1 VIRHLLAGTGLALAL
16 SATAAETGHEIRGG
30 VTYSDNVLRGPPG
43 SEIDSGTVFVGLRVF
58 NSRPQGRLRY
68 DVSVDLGYYEYL
80 EVDVDQNLQGRATLE
95 GAYDIIPE
103 TFSWN
108 AGVSYDQ
115 IRQDLL
121 RAVAPDNVE
130 GVSRFWTGPSLRAQ
144 IASQTQAVLSGN
156 FAFVD
161 YADRD
166 ADNEVV
172 GGRLQIL
179 HQSSPQFSVGPGISY
194 DHQSYPSSAGA
205 GSADFD
211 RQEAFL
217 RADYRGERSELGVE
231 FGYAQF
237 KSGDTK
243 DDGPMLRG
251 NFSRQLTPTLE
262 AFVSA
267 SREYPLTGP
276 GYGVSPYSAGGPY
289 DNSILTAA
297 PHVSIH
303 LDLGLRFDRAR
314 TGGELVWAK
323 HKEDAQLAGAGTRHY
338 DEWRGRLTRRIT
350 PRTSGS
356 LYGVW
361 TQDDISASTA
371 PASDERMLGAN
382 LDLSFGRALGVGVW
396 FESRDRNHSG
406 AYSEISGGLFV
417 TWGKRY
423 GAGPGG
429 PSQ

>member
-1 VIRHLLAGTGLALAL
+1 MRRLVFGAVLAAAAASGG
-16 SATAAETGHEIRGG
+16 AAETGHELRGG
-30 VTYSDNVLRGPPG
+30 VTYSDNVLRGPAG

-58 NSRPQGRLRY
+58 NARPEGRLRY

-95 GAYDIIPE
+95 GTYDFVPE

-121 RAVAPDNVE
+121 RPVAPDNVE
-130 GVSRFWTGPSLRAQ
+130 GVTRFWTGPSFRAA
-144 IASQTQAVLSGN
+144 IGAQTFAILSGN
-156 FAFVD
+156 AAFVD

-166 ADNEVV
+166 YDNEIL
-172 GGRLQIL
+172 GGRFEIL
-179 HQSSPQFSVGPGISY
+179 HQSSPRTSVGPGISY
-194 DHQSYPSSAGA
+194 DHQSYSSSAG
-205 GSADFD
+205 SSDFD

-217 RADYRGERSELGVE
+217 RADYRGERSRLNLQ

-251 NFSRQLTPTLE
+251 NFSRQLTPSLE
-262 AFVSA
+262 AFITA

-289 DNSILTAA
+289 DDSILTAA
-297 PHVSIH
+297 PHVSMN

-323 HKEDAQLAGAGTRHY
+323 RKEDAQLAGAGIRHY
-338 DEWRGRLTRRIT
+338 DEFRGRLTRRMT
-350 PRTSGS
+350 PRTNGALYAVWTDEDISGS
-356 LYGVW
+356 A
-361 TQDDISASTA
+361 TSS
-371 PASDERMLGAN
+371 SDERLFGAN
-382 LDLSFGRALGVGVW
+382 LDFSFGRALGVGAWV
-396 FESRDRNHSG
+396 ESRDRNHSG
-406 AYSEISGGLFV
+406 AYSEFSGGLFL
-417 TWGKRY
+417 TWGNRR
-423 GAGPGG
+423 GSDSAAPR
-429 PSQ
+429 Q